1 MFWNSNAKSIQ
12 RRSSA
17 ESVKGLSLVSGEFP
31 LSVVHMGAWGT
42 VRVLLFTGLNNNIAS
57 MRVQIVFY
65 TVCWLLLLISRNYIL
80 HHPLNVKESPASFK
94 SRIGVSYENYR

>member
-1 MFWNSNAKSIQ
+1 MQNTFKEVQA
-12 RRSSA
+12 
-17 ESVKGLSLVSGEFP
+17 LSLYEVSQGSLESFP
-31 LSVVHMGAWGT
+31 LSVVHMGAGGV
-42 VRVLLFTGLNNNIAS
+42 VRVQLFTGPNNNIAS

-94 SRIGVSYENYR
+94 SNQQSGFHMRTTVER